1 MALPE
6 EPEKPPNHER
16 WIISYADFMTLLLAT
31 FVVMYAV
38 SSINSSK
45 FQEMAEAFNTAF
57 MGKTVEIQSSGFAAG
72 QKSPFNF
79 MPSPVHVPIIT
90 RDVVPDKNLP
100 VSAVQK
106 QPDRQKPMG
115 RLEDTPNAPF
125 APPPAGTPDQKA
137 AGPQQAAAAAAAV
150 VAVIEPAVPPPGGGQ
165 TQGAQGG
172 GGTGDKSAFPNP
184 PGWTIRPQ
192 PPSDQPGQGQGPGE
206 ANAQGGGQ
214 AQDLGQGP
222 PVSPDLKKE
231 IEQRAALL
239 DQAYNQLKQA
249 LAPLIGTGEV
259 RVSLSSLGVVIDIN
273 EVLLFNSGKAE
284 LTPQALPMIDKIAGI
299 LKGLPYQIQV
309 NGFTDNVPIH
319 TVQFDSNWDLS
330 ATRAISVV
338 KRFVTN
344 GLDPTKLVGAGFGE
358 FHPVASNATA
368 EGKAQNRRVSVV
380 VVSPMQ
386 GASAMKTPL
395 LGTPQSRAAAS
406 PTIPPAA
413 IPSVP

>member
-100 VSAVQK
+100 VTAVQN
-106 QPDRQKPMG
+106 QPERNKPMG
-115 RLEDTPNAPF
+115 RPEDTPNTPF
-125 APPPAGTPDQKA
+125 APAGGASPDQKA
-137 AGPQQAAAAAAAV
+137 QKAAPAPATV

-165 TQGAQGG
+165 VQGAQGG
-172 GGTGDKSAFPNP
+172 GGTGDKAAFPNP
-184 PGWTIRPQ
+184 PGWTIRAQ
-192 PPSDQPGQGQGPGE
+192 PPTDQAGEGQGAGE
-206 ANAQGGGQ
+206 ANAAGKGQG
-214 AQDLGQGP
+214 QDLGTGP
-222 PVSPDLKKE
+222 PVAPELKTE

-249 LAPLIGTGEV
+249 LSPLIGAGEV

-273 EVLLFNSGKAE
+273 EVLLFSSGKAE
-284 LTPQALPMIDKIAGI
+284 LTPQALPLIDKVAGI

-309 NGFTDNVPIH
+309 NGFTDTVPIH
-319 TVQFDSNWDLS
+319 TAQFDSNWDLS

-338 KRFVTN
+338 KRFVTA

-358 FHPVASNATA
+358 YHPVAPNTTV

-386 GASAMKTPL
+386 GENPMKTPM
-395 LGTPQSRAAAS
+395 LGTPQSRIANS
-406 PTIPPAA
+406 PMIPPAA
-413 IPSVP
+413 LPSVP

>member
-1 MALPE
+1 MPIPE

-16 WIISYADFMTLLLAT
+16 WIISYADFTTLLLAT

-72 QKSPFNF
+72 HKSPFNF

-90 RDVVPDKNLP
+90 RDEVPDKDLP
-100 VSAVQK
+100 VTAVQNK
-106 QPDRQKPMG
+106 PERAKPAGRPDDNPA
-115 RLEDTPNAPF
+115 TPF
-125 APPPAGTPDQKA
+125 APSPPMTPDQKA
-137 AGPQQAAAAAAAV
+137 TATQQAPPAPPAV
-150 VAVIEPAVPPPGGGQ
+150 VAVLEPAVPPPGGGQ
-165 TQGAQGG
+165 
-172 GGTGDKSAFPNP
+172 GDQSAFPNP
-184 PGWTIRPQ
+184 PGWTVRPGSQ
-192 PPSDQPGQGQGPGE
+192 PPSQQQGQGGGPAQGQGQGQ
-206 ANAQGGGQ
+206 AQ

-222 PVSPDLKKE
+222 PIAPELKRE
-231 IEQRAALL
+231 MEQRAALL
-239 DQAYNQLKQA
+239 DQAYNQLKSA

-284 LTPQALPMIDKIAGI
+284 LTPQALPLIDKVAGI

-309 NGFTDNVPIH
+309 NGFTDTVPIH
-319 TVQFDSNWDLS
+319 TAQFDSNWDLS
-330 ATRAISVV
+330 ATRAVSVV
-338 KRFVTN
+338 KRFVTA

-358 FHPVASNATA
+358 YHPVASNATT

-386 GASAMKTPL
+386 GDNPMKTPM

-406 PTIPPAA
+406 PMIPPAA
-413 IPSVP
+413 LPSVP

>member
-16 WIISYADFMTLLLAT
+16 WIISYADFTTLLLAT

-90 RDVVPDKNLP
+90 RDVVPDKDLP
-100 VSAVQK
+100 VTAVQK
-106 QPDRQKPMG
+106 QPERAKPMG
-115 RLEDTPNAPF
+115 RPEDTPNAPF

-137 AGPQQAAAAAAAV
+137 TGAQPTAPAPPTV
-150 VAVIEPAVPPPGGGQ
+150 VAVLEPAIPPPGGGQ
-165 TQGAQGG
+165 TAAQQAGG
-172 GGTGDKSAFPNP
+172 GPGDKSAFPNP
-184 PGWTIRPQ
+184 AGWTVRAQ
-192 PPSDQPGQGQGPGE
+192 PPADQPGQGQGPGE
-206 ANAQGGGQ
+206 ANAQGKGQ
-214 AQDLGQGP
+214 GQDLGQGP
-222 PVSPDLKKE
+222 PVAPELKKE

-239 DQAYNQLKQA
+239 DQAYNQLKTA

-284 LTPQALPMIDKIAGI
+284 LTPQALPLIDKVAGI

-309 NGFTDNVPIH
+309 NGFTDTVPIH
-319 TVQFDSNWDLS
+319 TAQFDSNWDLS

-338 KRFVTN
+338 KRFVTA

-358 FHPVASNATA
+358 YHPVASNTTVD
-368 EGKAQNRRVSVV
+368 GKAQNRRVSVV

-386 GASAMKTPL
+386 GENPMKTPM

-406 PTIPPAA
+406 PMIPPAA
-413 IPSVP
+413 LPSVP

>member
-1 MALPE
+1 MPIPE

-16 WIISYADFMTLLLAT
+16 WIISYADFTTLLLAT

-72 QKSPFNF
+72 HKSPFNF

-90 RDVVPDKNLP
+90 RDMVPDKDLP
-100 VSAVQK
+100 VTAVQK
-106 QPDRQKPMG
+106 QPERAKPMG
-115 RLEDTPNAPF
+115 RMEDTPNAPF
-125 APPPAGTPDQKA
+125 APPSPGTPDQKT
-137 AGPQQAAAAAAAV
+137 AAAPPTI

-165 TQGAQGG
+165 TTGAQSGG
-172 GGTGDKSAFPNP
+172 QGDKSAFPNP
-184 PGWTIRPQ
+184 PGWTIRAE
-192 PPSDQPGQGQGPGE
+192 PPADQPGQGQGAGDAH
-206 ANAQGGGQ
+206 ANGQGQGQ
-214 AQDLGQGP
+214 DIGQGP
-222 PVSPDLKKE
+222 PIAPELKKA

-239 DQAYNQLKQA
+239 DQAYRQLKSA

-284 LTPQALPMIDKIAGI
+284 LTPQALPLIDKVAGI

-309 NGFTDNVPIH
+309 NGFTDTVPIH

-338 KRFVTN
+338 KRFVTA

-358 FHPVASNATA
+358 YHPVAPNTTA

-386 GASAMKTPL
+386 GENPMKTPL

-406 PTIPPAA
+406 PMIPPAA
-413 IPSVP
+413 LPSVP

>member
-16 WIISYADFMTLLLAT
+16 WIISYADFTTLLLAT

-90 RDVVPDKNLP
+90 RDVVPDKDLP
-100 VSAVQK
+100 VTAVQK
-106 QPDRQKPMG
+106 QPERAKPMG

-125 APPPAGTPDQKA
+125 APPPAGTPEQKA
-137 AGPQQAAAAAAAV
+137 TGAQQTAPTPPAV

-165 TQGAQGG
+165 TSGAQGG
-172 GGTGDKSAFPNP
+172 GGSGDKSAFPNP

-192 PPSDQPGQGQGPGE
+192 PPNPQPVAGQEGQGQ
-206 ANAQGGGQ
+206 AQGQG
-214 AQDLGQGP
+214 QDLGQGP
-222 PVSPDLKKE
+222 PVAPELKKE

-239 DQAYNQLKQA
+239 DQAYNQLKSA

-284 LTPQALPMIDKIAGI
+284 LTPQALPLIDKVAGI

-309 NGFTDNVPIH
+309 NGFTDTVPIH
-319 TVQFDSNWDLS
+319 TAQFDSNWDLS

-338 KRFVTN
+338 KRFVTA

-358 FHPVASNATA
+358 YHPVASNATVD
-368 EGKAQNRRVSVV
+368 GKAQNRRVSIV

-386 GASAMKTPL
+386 GENPMKTPM

-406 PTIPPAA
+406 PMIPRAA
-413 IPSVP
+413 LPSVP

>member
-16 WIISYADFMTLLLAT
+16 WIISYADFTTLLLAT

-90 RDVVPDKNLP
+90 RDVVPDKDLP
-100 VSAVQK
+100 VTAVQK
-106 QPDRQKPMG
+106 QPERAKPMG

-125 APPPAGTPDQKA
+125 TPPPAGTPQQKA
-137 AGPQQAAAAAAAV
+137 AGAQQTVPAPPTV

-165 TQGAQGG
+165 VQGAQGG
-172 GGTGDKSAFPNP
+172 GGTGDKSAFPSP
-184 PGWTIRPQ
+184 PGWTIRAL
-192 PPSDQPGQGQGPGE
+192 PPSDQPGAGQGPGE
-206 ANAQGGGQ
+206 ANAAGQGLGQ
-214 AQDLGQGP
+214 DVGQGP
-222 PVSPDLKKE
+222 PVAPELKKE

-239 DQAYNQLKQA
+239 DQAYQQLKVA
-249 LAPLIGTGEV
+249 LSPLIGTGEV

-273 EVLLFNSGKAE
+273 EVLLFNSGKAD
-284 LTPQALPMIDKIAGI
+284 LTPQALPLIDKIAGI

-338 KRFVTN
+338 KRFVTA

-358 FHPVASNATA
+358 YHPVATNTTGD
-368 EGKAQNRRVSVV
+368 GKAQNRRVSVV

-386 GASAMKTPL
+386 AASPMKTPL
-395 LGTPQSRAAAS
+395 MGTPQSRITNS
-406 PTIPPAA
+406 PMIPPAA
-413 IPSVP
+413 IGAVP